1 MSFFDSKQKEVP
13 LSGAI
18 TPDILSQV
26 RIMGEK
32 APSALG
38 QSTAQASQKKEL
50 PHQENPV
57 LNPFVHSD
65 TTVPSNLPLETGEMD
80 TVAIPGAISSLSSS
94 AQSPLEPIIKPPLAP
109 QGADGNSY
117 EKKEHS
123 SKVVIIGSIL
133 GVALALIMGV
143 YFYLEKVKDTEIAE
157 KETVEVPVEEKQVD
171 TPVTPPLATNPFSV
185 DRANYLSLS
194 TETATKES
202 VTAQIQ
208 ENALKIQEANVAEP
222 ISFQVTDENNI
233 PLAFSRFVFLVDLK
247 VPEAFLSSLDEDFN
261 IVLYN
266 DNGQM
271 RIGLALKFKE
281 EVEKPN
287 DVIATIESTLP
298 QVFAPLLYSAD
309 TTLPG
314 VVTFGTGTYNNF
326 PVRYANVAPEKM
338 YSFDYIIQNKL
349 LYIGNSKEVARKT
362 FDAGV
367 K

>member
-1 MSFFDSKQKEVP
+1 MSFFDKQKEAP
-13 LSGAI
+13 SSGTI

-38 QSTAQASQKKEL
+38 QSTAQVSQGKEL

-57 LNPFVHSD
+57 SNPFVHSD
-65 TTVPSNLPLETGEMD
+65 STIPSNLPLETGEMD
-80 TVAIPGAISSLSSS
+80 TVAIPKAVSPGFAS
-94 AQSPLEPIIKPPLAP
+94 AQSPLEPVKMPPLTP
-109 QGADGNSY
+109 GGADGNSY

-123 SKVVIIGSIL
+123 SKVVIIGSII
-133 GVALALIMGV
+133 GVGLALIMGV
-143 YFYLEKVKDTEIAE
+143 YFYLEKVKDTAIAE
-157 KETVEVPVEEKQVD
+157 KEAVEAPAEGKQTEVPA
-171 TPVTPPLATNPFSV
+171 TPPLATNPFSV

-194 TETATKES
+194 TETATRES

-208 ENALKIQEANVAEP
+208 ENALKIQEAKVAEP

-233 PLAFSRFVFLVDLK
+233 PLAFSRFVFLIDLK

-271 RIGLALKFKE
+271 RTGLALKFKE

-287 DVIATIESTLP
+287 EVITTIESTLP

-309 TTLPG
+309 TTLP
-314 VVTFGTGTYNNF
+314 VTITFGTGTYNNF

-349 LYIGNSKEVARKT
+349 LYIGNSKEVTRKT
-362 FDAGV
+362 FDTGV

>member
-1 MSFFDSKQKEVP
+1 MSFFDSKQKETAP
-13 LSGAI
+13 SGTI

-38 QSTAQASQKKEL
+38 QSTAQTSPQREL

-57 LNPFVHSD
+57 SNPFIHNEN
-65 TTVPSNLPLETGEMD
+65 TPSNLPIETGEMD
-80 TVAIPGAISSLSSS
+80 TVAIPNAVTAETSMPENVPVPPMAPGF
-94 AQSPLEPIIKPPLAP
+94 SPQ
-109 QGADGNSY
+109 QGPDGNSF

-123 SKVVIIGSIL
+123 SRVVIIGSIL
-133 GVALALIMGV
+133 GVALALIMGIF
-143 YFYLEKVKDTEIAE
+143 FYLEKVKDTEIAE
-157 KETVEVPVEEKQVD
+157 KETTELPAEEKEPVAPVE
-171 TPVTPPLATNPFSV
+171 PPLATNPFSV

-202 VTAQIQ
+202 IAAQIK
-208 ENALKIQEANVAEP
+208 ENALKIQEAKVVEP

-233 PLAFSRFVFLVDLK
+233 PLAFSRFVFLLDLK
-247 VPEAFLSSLDEDFN
+247 VSEAFLSALDEDFN

-271 RIGLALKFKE
+271 RTGMVLKFKE

-287 DVIATIESTLP
+287 EVIAPVEGSLP
-298 QVFAPLLYSAD
+298 LLFAPLLYPVD
-309 TTLPG
+309 VNLP
-314 VVTFGTGTYNNF
+314 VAVTFGTGTYNNF

-349 LYIGNSKEVARKT
+349 LFIGNSKEVTRKT
-362 FDAGV
+362 FDTGV